1 MVYREFKSL
10 FFFIIVFANR
20 WLKQAPW
27 RAFTGVAG
35 GGFMGKHRF
44 AVQVLHIL
52 HSSLIACAN
61 G

>member
-1 MVYREFKSL
+1 MVYREFKS
-10 FFFIIVFANR
+10 FFYYVFENR
-20 WLKQAPW
+20 WLKEAPW
-27 RAFTGVAG
+27 LAFTGVSG
-35 GGFMGKHRF
+35 GGFMGKHCF